1 LIALALTGIDHGP
14 SRAAARTTAQSVTV
28 TPSASVPMLTGTLVP
43 VNNSQGDQTN
53 PHVDRDR
60 VSYTN
65 DDFAGHSVIHLFDF
79 STATDSVIPGNGLDR
94 LSNIGD
100 THVAF
105 SELTSLGDHIVLFD
119 TTTQTS
125 TVVSGVK
132 CTNPALGGNLVAFED
147 RSDTSSRQS
156 EIDVYDISTST
167 VTQLTNDALFD
178 KNPSLSPNGSAI
190 AWEKCVIDGAGC
202 DIYSAI
208 QTSPG
213 IFATQALTGS
223 TGEDRTPDTNGEI
236 VVYTS
241 NRGGDTDIYYQP
253 IGGGTETQIAIPG
266 DQRDVRISGNL
277 IVFESQTVGP
287 LFSHDVFVYDI
298 SSGSF
303 YQVTN
308 TPIDDERLSDISVW
322 NGTGRIVYAVAGG
335 FGDFDV
341 YAFTFQ
347 VPSSVQSDIN
357 GLIALVNNFNLP
369 HGIENSL
376 VTKLQDALTALNAS
390 DTATACDSLSAF
402 VNQCSAQSGKTLTEQ
417 QANQLINSATQ
428 IRTGLGCQ

>member
-1 LIALALTGIDHGP
+1 
-14 SRAAARTTAQSVTV
+14 
-28 TPSASVPMLTGTLVP
+28 
-43 VNNSQGDQTN
+43 
-53 PHVDRDR
+53 
-60 VSYTN
+60 
-65 DDFAGHSVIHLFDF
+65 
-79 STATDSVIPGNGLDR
+79 GNGLDR

-223 TGEDRTPDTNGEI
+223 TGEDRTPDTNGE
-236 VVYTS
+236 
-241 NRGGDTDIYYQP
+241 
-253 IGGGTETQIAIPG
+253 
-266 DQRDVRISGNL
+266 
-277 IVFESQTVGP
+277 
-287 LFSHDVFVYDI
+287 
-298 SSGSF
+298 
-303 YQVTN
+303 
-308 TPIDDERLSDISVW
+308 
-322 NGTGRIVYAVAGG
+322 
-335 FGDFDV
+335 
-341 YAFTFQ
+341 
-347 VPSSVQSDIN
+347 
-357 GLIALVNNFNLP
+357 
-369 HGIENSL
+369 
-376 VTKLQDALTALNAS
+376 
-390 DTATACDSLSAF
+390 
-402 VNQCSAQSGKTLTEQ
+402 
-417 QANQLINSATQ
+417 
-428 IRTGLGCQ
+428 